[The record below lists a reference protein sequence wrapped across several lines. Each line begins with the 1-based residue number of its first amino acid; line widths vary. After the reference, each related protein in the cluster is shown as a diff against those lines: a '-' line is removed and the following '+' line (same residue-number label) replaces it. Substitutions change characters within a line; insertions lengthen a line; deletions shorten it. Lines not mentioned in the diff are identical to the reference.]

1 MASAGPV
8 PGPFP
13 QAKSKTGLYAGV
25 AGAAVLIGGFFLLGG
40 SEPGGLVISVAG
52 PGGKA
57 VKGVTVQVDGKDVCR
72 ESTCKVDDLEPGSYV
87 VRAIAEGYAEMAG
100 TAYEVSEGEQK
111 AINIELTPD
120 GGGTGLKVSSK
131 ASGLTLSVDGK
142 RIGSLPQELKE
153 LAPGEHTIAISGSP
167 FLKDFEQTVTV
178 KEGEILEFEP
188 ELQLVKGQV
197 SIQLDDS
204 SKDAKV
210 ALVVD
215 GKRRSLASTIKKA
228 QSDTVKIDLPIDGKK
243 YQLTATRRGYVD
255 FEENLEFSV
264 ESPVQN
270 VNLTLEKEGSG
281 EADEEEA
288 PVAPP
293 APRPQPSGGS
303 SPSPSPSPAPR
314 PAASGTGS
322 LNVNS
327 IPVSNVLLDGRPI
340 GSTPKMGITVSAG
353 PHTVVFIHPQHG
365 RKVYPVTVTAG
376 KVSTAAVRFP

>member
-13 QAKSKTGLYAGV
+13 EPTKRKTGLYVGIA
-25 AGAAVLIGGFFLLGG
+25 AAVALIGGFFLFGG
-40 SEPGGLVISVAG
+40 SNPGGLVISVSG
-52 PGGKA
+52 PGGK
-57 VKGVTVQVDGKDVCR
+57 VVQGVTVQVDGKDVCS
-72 ESTCKVDDLEPGSYV
+72 ESTCKVEDLEPGSYV
-87 VRAIAEGYAEMAG
+87 VKAVADGYAEMAG
-100 TAYEVSEGEQK
+100 KAYEVAEGEQK

-120 GGGTGLKVSSK
+120 GAGTGLKVSSK
-131 ASGLTLSVDGK
+131 ASGLTLTVDGK
-142 RIGSLPQELKE
+142 RIGSLPQELTE
-153 LAPGEHTIAISGSP
+153 LTPGEHKVVISGSP
-167 FLKDFEQTVTV
+167 FIKDFEQTVTV
-178 KEGEILEFEP
+178 KEGEMFELEP
-188 ELQLVKGQV
+188 DLKLNKGQV

-204 SKDAKV
+204 SKGAKV

-243 YQLTATRRGYVD
+243 YQITATRRGYVD
-255 FEENLEFSV
+255 FEEDLEFSV
-264 ESPVQN
+264 ENPVQT

-288 PVAPP
+288 PVAAP
-293 APRPQPSGGS
+293 APRPRPSGGS
-303 SPSPSPSPAPR
+303 SPSPSPAPR

-353 PHTVVFIHPQHG
+353 PHTVVFVHPQHG